1 MLTLDNAERT
11 ALTSRLDA
19 PDTAPDLDDIADAK
33 FWPIVWPLVRAPVIA
48 GLNAVTMFLAIFP
61 ALLTAVAPPV
71 FNEALNPF
79 IAVDATLLILP
90 TLPCRPDDKL

>member
-11 ALTSRLDA
+11 ALTKRLDA
-19 PDTAPDLDDIADAK
+19 FDTTPDLEEIAVAK
-33 FWPIVWPLVRAPVIA
+33 FWPTDWPLVLAPVMA

-90 TLPCRPDDKL
+90 TLPCKPDDKL